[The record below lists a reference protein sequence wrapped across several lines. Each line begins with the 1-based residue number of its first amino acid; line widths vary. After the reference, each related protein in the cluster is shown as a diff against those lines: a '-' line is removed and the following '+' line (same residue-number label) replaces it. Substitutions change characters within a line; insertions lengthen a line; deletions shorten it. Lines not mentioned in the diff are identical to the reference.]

1 MSKQINIVS
10 LKPANQLLM
19 ICISFVLLSLLLA
32 SDKALSAELQ
42 SKADALSAESLVSLP
57 RGEAKS
63 SCIDCHG
70 ITGNSVN
77 GVKYEKQTPK
87 LAGQD
92 MSYLYSQLIN
102 FKQGRRFTDEKTS
115 ILQNY
120 TDQELQLIA
129 HYFAN
134 QSLLIDQNVDVTL
147 DTLTHSK
154 TEDDSWSKQG
164 ESLYLKGDLKR
175 NITACQTCHGAF
187 GEGRIIGLDKAP
199 KLTGQHARYVR
210 MTLDN
215 YAKGRRTTDTLF
227 DDSMQVISRKLTDID
242 RRNLAAYIQGLNSPN

>member
-1 MSKQINIVS
+1 MNKRINMTSVIS
-10 LKPANQLLM
+10 AKQLLTL
-19 ICISFVLLSLLLA
+19 CISYILLCLLLV
-32 SDKALSAELQ
+32 SSEVSSTELQ
-42 SKADALSAESLVSLP
+42 PNADALTALSLVSIP
-57 RGEAKS
+57 RGSANA

-70 ITGNSVN
+70 KTGNSNNSVN
-77 GVKYEKQTPK
+77 HEKQTPK
-87 LAGQD
+87 LAAQD

-102 FKQGRRFTDEKTS
+102 FKQGRRFTDIKTS
-115 ILQNY
+115 NLQNY

-134 QSLLIDQNVDVTL
+134 QTLVIDPNADVTL

-154 TEDDSWSKQG
+154 LEDKNWSKQG
-164 ESLYLKGDLKR
+164 ESLYLKGDFKR
-175 NITACQTCHGAF
+175 KITACQTCHGEY